1 MINIDMNS
9 KKVWFGVL
17 AAFAAMYAFIF
28 WYWGSAEAPHWLI
41 YVAAL
46 YLGLLS
52 TEAFFVGLL
61 MNVAD
66 PTRLFSMLNL
76 VILFIVSTITML
88 LLMFTGVATLVN
100 LLIAEALYLPGIVI
114 SIGAVL
120 VFYLM
125 GHNCAKEFFDEFV
138 EHAHPEL
145 VNLAVDSYHVSE
157 ADLEGARTVSA
168 VAERIAEKDGLQ
180 VDGVADDLLK
190 KLSARFYGFDEFDL
204 DDDLV
209 DFGARPPS

>member
-1 MINIDMNS
+1 
-9 KKVWFGVL
+9 
-17 AAFAAMYAFIF
+17 
-28 WYWGSAEAPHWLI
+28 
-41 YVAAL
+41 
-46 YLGLLS
+46 
-52 TEAFFVGLL
+52 
-61 MNVAD
+61 
-66 PTRLFSMLNL
+66 
-76 VILFIVSTITML
+76 
-88 LLMFTGVATLVN
+88 
-100 LLIAEALYLPGIVI
+100 
-114 SIGAVL
+114 
-120 VFYLM
+120 
-125 GHNCAKEFFDEFV
+125 
-138 EHAHPEL
+138 